1 MERAMQAY
9 LWTKTFHL
17 LFVFAWVAAAFYLP
31 RILINLVEAGESGD
45 VRARLVLMGRRL
57 YRFGHIMF
65 GLAVV
70 LGLVL
75 WLGYRVIPDYP
86 TMVGSGTGWLHA
98 KLLLVALLL
107 AHYIVAGR
115 WLKGLDK
122 GRALPA
128 TGKLR
133 LFNEIPVFLLLAVI
147 WLVLAKPF

>member
-1 MERAMQAY
+1 MQAY

-31 RILINLVEAGESGD
+31 RILINLGEAGESGE

-57 YRFGHIMF
+57 YRFGHVMF

-70 LGLVL
+70 LGLAL
-75 WLGYRVIPDYP
+75 WMGFDV
-86 TMVGSGTGWLHA
+86 VGGWLHA
-98 KLLLVALLL
+98 KLLLVALLF

-122 GRALPA
+122 GRTLPS

-133 LFNEIPVFLLLAVI
+133 WFNEIPVFLLLAVI

>member
-1 MERAMQAY
+1 MY

-17 LFVFAWVAAAFYLP
+17 LFVMAWMAAVFYLP
-31 RILINLVEAGESGD
+31 RILVNLAEAGESAE
-45 VRARLVLMGRRL
+45 VRARLVLMGQRL

-75 WLGYRVIPDYP
+75 WMGFGV
-86 TMVGSGTGWLHA
+86 VGGWLHA
-98 KLLLVALLL
+98 KLLLVALML

-115 WLKGLDK
+115 WLKRANVGGGLS
-122 GRALPA
+122 
-128 TGKLR
+128 TSGKLR
-133 LFNEIPVFLLLAVI
+133 LFNEIPVFLLLAII

>member
-1 MERAMQAY
+1 MY

-70 LGLVL
+70 LGLAL
-75 WLGYRVIPDYP
+75 WMGFGV
-86 TMVGSGTGWLHA
+86 VGGWLHV
-98 KLLLVALLL
+98 KLLLVALMF
-107 AHYIVAGR
+107 AHYVVAGR

-122 GRALPA
+122 GRALPTA
-128 TGKLR
+128 GKLR
-133 LFNEIPVFLLLAVI
+133 VFNEIPVFLLLAII
-147 WLVLAKPF
+147 WLVLGKPF